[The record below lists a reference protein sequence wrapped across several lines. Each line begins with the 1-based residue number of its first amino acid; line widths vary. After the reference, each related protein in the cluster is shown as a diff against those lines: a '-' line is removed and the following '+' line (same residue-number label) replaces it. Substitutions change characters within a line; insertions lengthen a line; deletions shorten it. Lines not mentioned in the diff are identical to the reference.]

1 MLFYDYKFL
10 KIGIQG
16 TEGFF
21 ISMVLF
27 YDYKFSKVGIQRN
40 EGFFCLKLKRLSI
53 RAAKHT
59 TSGQITSLTDDLA
72 EDELLSFGVEG
83 LIAEDG

>member
-1 MLFYDYKFL
+1 MGFFYDYTFSQAT
-10 KIGIQG
+10 IQ
-16 TEGFF
+16 ENVGF
-21 ISMVLF
+21 V
-27 YDYKFSKVGIQRN
+27 
-40 EGFFCLKLKRLSI
+40 CLKLKRLSI

-59 TSGQITSLTDDLA
+59 TSGQIISLIDDLA

>member
-1 MLFYDYKFL
+1 M
-10 KIGIQG
+10 GIQG
-16 TEGFF
+16 
-21 ISMVLF
+21 
-27 YDYKFSKVGIQRN
+27 N

>member
-1 MLFYDYKFL
+1 M
-10 KIGIQG
+10 
-16 TEGFF
+16 GF
-21 ISMVLF
+21 F
-27 YDYKFSKVGIQRN
+27 YDYKFSQAAIQEN
-40 EGFFCLKLKRLSI
+40 VGFFCLKLKILSI

-59 TSGQITSLTDDLA
+59 TSGQIISLIDDLA